1 MLEVQVG
8 IDLRGLDV
16 GMAEQFLHRAQVL
29 GGLQQMAGE
38 GVPQHVRVQML
49 AQFTNSGLVHP
60 QLDGSRGEAT
70 ALLADEDRLLARVG
84 HGAQG

>member
-1 MLEVQVG
+1 
-8 IDLRGLDV
+8 
-16 GMAEQFLHRAQVL
+16 
-29 GGLQQMAGE
+29 MAGE
-38 GVPQHVRVQML
+38 RVPQHVRMQML